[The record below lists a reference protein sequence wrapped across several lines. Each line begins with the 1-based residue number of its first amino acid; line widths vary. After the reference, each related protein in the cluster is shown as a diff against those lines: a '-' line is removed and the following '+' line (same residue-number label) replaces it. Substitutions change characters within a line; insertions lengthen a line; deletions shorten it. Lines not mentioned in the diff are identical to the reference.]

1 MVLCFFALAGM
12 IVSGQMR
19 AHAAASY
26 VSSSGSNLMYQGSR
40 IVLRGV
46 NFNNEP
52 ALACCG
58 GPNINAINVNQ
69 TDYAQAHNLGAN
81 HVRWGLDYGWYASN
95 KTQFFSV
102 LDQHLAWAA
111 QNQLWVYLNDFIP
124 PGGSSGG
131 FDQSAGHGYC
141 IWSDCGSSSTNQTLL
156 NNMWQDVAQHY
167 ASNPTVVGYD
177 LMNEPAPPADSEW
190 HAFATRMYNTITA
203 ADPNHLVII
212 EAPLSNDL
220 SLFSQ
225 NTRVIYEVHHYPGG
239 DNFPNQTPA
248 NTPMLVGEFGDRRSS
263 STAVTFV
270 SSEITRYNT
279 AGASWSF
286 FVWREDPSGFGLY
299 SSWGAG
305 DFSVP
310 WNPMI
315 TTTQTGWAGNVMPAA
330 SGGTPSPTP
339 TPTPSPPPVPSAGVP
354 AYDHIVEILMENTA
368 YSQIIGSSS
377 APYVNSL
384 ARNGAIAGNYVAI
397 GHPSLPNYMALSS
410 GQSYSWAP
418 SDCDPSASCQTS
430 AVNVAD
436 RIEGSGK
443 TWREYAE
450 SMGSPCRLA
459 SSGTYF
465 ARHNP
470 FVYYT
475 DITGN
480 ATRCNSH
487 VVDYSNLS
495 TDLAATSSTPN
506 YAFITPNSCNDMHD
520 CPVATGD
527 TWLSQAVPAILGS
540 PAFTQQ
546 HSLLVIVWDED
557 DGSQGNKVAFVATGY
572 GVKTGFTSNVGY
584 NHYSLLKTV
593 EASWGL
599 STMTTNDAAASAMSD
614 IFGTSPAPLTAT
626 ASASRSAATAP
637 AAVTFTGTA
646 SGGTSPFTFAWTFGD
661 GGTSTS
667 QSPSHTYTTAGTY
680 TASLTVSDSAGHTA
694 TASASSVNISPALSA
709 TAGGTPTS
717 GVAPLTVTF
726 TGTPAGGRTPY
737 TYAWTFGDGG
747 TSALQSPSHSY
758 ATAGIYSAGLTV
770 TDANGATTTATTTT
784 ISVSGPLAA
793 TAAASPAAGD
803 APFSTTLT
811 GAATGGKTPY
821 TFAWDLGDGAT
832 STLQSPGHTYSA
844 AGTYTATLTVRDSS
858 AQTSTATA
866 RVVVSPSLAASASAT
881 PTGGDAPL
889 AVAFTGASTGGL
901 APFSYTWTFGDGT
914 TSASLSPGHT
924 YSAAGTYAAGFSVTD
939 ANRVKVSATAIT
951 IVVQPHLNVTDSGL
965 PTAGEAPLTVAF
977 TTTPTGGTLGYSYAW
992 TFGDGG
998 TSTSQ
1003 NPSHTYTTVGT
1014 FAARLTV
1021 TDAIGATATATALT
1035 ITVNPPPTATASA
1048 GKTAGD
1054 APLAVT
1060 FTGTASSGTA
1070 PYSYAWTFADG
1081 GTSTSQSPS
1090 HTYTTAGTYQATLT
1104 VTDAAGR
1111 NASATTASI
1120 TVSPALTATSSASPT
1135 SGTAP
1140 LAVAF
1145 TASPGGGL
1153 APYTYAWVF
1162 GDGTSSTLQS
1172 PSHTYN
1178 AAGNFSTTLVITDAN
1193 GAKASPAAI
1202 ALAVNGPLAATA
1214 KASPATGDA
1223 PALTSLTG
1231 SAVGGKAPYT
1241 FAWTFGDGTT
1251 STQQSPTHTYT
1262 GAGSYTATLTV
1273 NDSSGQTATASA
1285 TIVVAPALV
1294 AGSSASNNNGDAPLA
1309 VAFSGSAAGGIAPYG
1324 YAWAF
1329 GDGSSSSLQNPG
1341 HTYRSAGNYSAVL
1354 TVTDGNGVKAT
1365 AAHIAI
1371 VVHGPLTAASSAS
1384 PAAGDA
1390 PFATTLSGTPSGGTA
1405 PYTFAWTFGDGATS
1419 TSQNPSHT
1427 YAAAGTFSTRLTVTD
1442 AVGATATAPAL
1453 TITVNPPP
1461 AATASAGTRAGD
1473 APVAVTFTGGASSGT
1488 APYTYAWAFGDG
1500 GTSASQ
1506 NPSHTYT
1513 AAGTYD
1519 AVLTITDAAGRS
1531 ASATAVTMTISPAF
1545 SATATA
1551 LPSSGSSP
1559 LAVALA
1565 GMPSGGAAP
1574 YSYAWTLGDGAT
1586 SNVANPS
1593 HTYAAGTY
1601 TALVAITDANGVKA
1615 LATAPAI
1622 ISIGTLVA
1630 GANATPAV
1638 GDAPLATKLTGSAT
1652 GGKAPLTYAW
1662 DFGDGTTGT
1671 QQSPN
1676 HTYSVA
1682 GTYTA
1687 TETISDGSGQVSH
1700 ATAAVTVYPGLTVS
1714 ASVTPTSGAAPLGV
1728 SFAVTV
1734 GGGLPPYT
1742 LDWDYGDGVA
1752 GSGVSATHTYAAG
1765 TFHPKLTLHDA
1776 AGGGW
1781 SQGVGTIT
1789 STGAEPANPPAVNP
1803 PAGSQAGPPADAT
1816 PAASPSASA
1825 APSPSLSPSPST
1837 APAAP
1842 SAPQPNPGGANP
1854 VLLLLGGVLA
1864 TGLGGAVFVGWL
1876 RRRGV

>member
-1 MVLCFFALAGM
+1 MVVA
-12 IVSGQMR
+12 GQMR
-19 AHAAASY
+19 ANAAASY
-26 VSSSGSNLMYQGSR
+26 VTTSGSKLMYQGSPM
-40 IVLRGV
+40 VLRGV

-58 GPNINAINVNQ
+58 GPNIGSINVNQ

-131 FDQSAGHGYC
+131 FDQSAAHGYC
-141 IWSDCGSSSTNQTLL
+141 IWSDCGSSANNQTLL
-156 NNMWQDVAQHY
+156 NNMWQDIATHY
-167 ASNPTVVGYD
+167 ANNPTVVGYD
-177 LMNEPAPPADSEW
+177 LMNEPNPPADSQW

-248 NTPMLVGEFGDRRSS
+248 NTPMLVGEFGDRKSS
-263 STAVTFV
+263 STALSFV
-270 SSEITRYNT
+270 SSEITRYNA
-279 AGASWSF
+279 AGVNWSF

-310 WNPMI
+310 WSPMI
-315 TTTQTGWAGNVMPAA
+315 TTTQTGWAGNMMPAA
-330 SGGTPSPTP
+330 SGGSPSPTP
-339 TPTPSPPPVPSAGVP
+339 TPPPSPSPPPVGSAGVP
-354 AYDHIVEILMENTA
+354 AYDHIFEILMENTA

-377 APYVNSL
+377 APYINSL
-384 ARNGAIAGNYVAI
+384 ASNGAVAGNYFAV
-397 GHPSLPNYMALSS
+397 GHPSLPNYMALTS

-450 SMGSPCRLA
+450 SMGSPCQLA

-475 DITGN
+475 GITGN
-480 ATRCNSH
+480 ATRCNNH
-487 VVDYSNLS
+487 VVDYNNLS
-495 TDLAATSSTPN
+495 SDLASTSSTPN

-520 CPVATGD
+520 CSVGTGD
-527 TWLSQAVPAILGS
+527 TWLSQAVPTILGS

-572 GVKTGFTSNVGY
+572 GVKTAYTSNVGY
-584 NHYSLLKTV
+584 THYSLLKTI

-599 STMTTNDAAASAMSD
+599 STMTSNDAAASAMSD
-614 IFGTSPAPLTAT
+614 IFGSSPAPLSTT
-626 ASASRSAATAP
+626 ASASRSAGTAP
-637 AAVTFTGTA
+637 ASITFTGTA
-646 SGGTSPFTFAWTFGD
+646 SGGTSPYTFAWTFGD
-661 GGTSTS
+661 GGTSSS
-667 QSPSHTYTTAGTY
+667 QSPSHAYTAAGTY
-680 TASLTVSDSAGHTA
+680 TASLTVTDAAGHTA
-694 TASASSVNISPALSA
+694 SASAAAVTISPAL
-709 TAGGTPTS
+709 TAAAAGTPTS
-717 GVAPLTVTF
+717 GVAPLPVAF

-737 TYAWTFGDGG
+737 TYAWTFGDGT
-747 TSALQSPSHSY
+747 TSTVQSPSHTYS
-758 ATAGIYSAGLTV
+758 TAGIFSAAVTV
-770 TDANGATTTATTTT
+770 TDANGATASATAVA

-793 TAAASPAAGD
+793 TASGSPAAGD
-803 APFSTTLT
+803 APFATTLT

-832 STLQSPGHTYSA
+832 STAQSPGHTYSA

-858 AQTSTATA
+858 GQVSTATA
-866 RVVVSPSLAASASAT
+866 RVVVSPSLGASASAT
-881 PTGGDAPL
+881 PTSGDAPL
-889 AVAFTGASTGGL
+889 AVAFTGGSTGGL

-914 TSASLSPGHT
+914 TSASLIPSHT
-924 YSAAGTYAAGFSVTD
+924 YSAAGTYTAGFSVTD

-951 IVVQPHLNVTDSGL
+951 IVVQPHLNVTNSGQ
-965 PTAGEAPLTVAF
+965 PTAGESPLAVAF
-977 TTTPTGGTLGYSYAW
+977 TSSPTGGTLGYTYAW

-998 TSTSQ
+998 TSASQ
-1003 NPSHTYTTVGT
+1003 SPSHTYTAVGT
-1014 FAARLTV
+1014 YTARLTV
-1021 TDAIGATATATALT
+1021 TDAIGATATPTAVT

-1048 GKTAGD
+1048 GKLAGD

-1070 PYSYAWTFADG
+1070 PYSYAWTFGDG
-1081 GTSTSQSPS
+1081 GASTSQSPS
-1090 HTYTTAGTYQATLT
+1090 HTYTSAGTFQAALT

-1111 NASATTASI
+1111 TASATTAPI

-1140 LAVAF
+1140 LAVGF

-1153 APYTYAWVF
+1153 APYTFAWAF

-1172 PSHTYN
+1172 PSHTYT
-1178 AAGNFSTTLVITDAN
+1178 AAGNFSSTLVVTDAN
-1193 GAKASPAAI
+1193 GVKASPAAI

-1214 KASPATGDA
+1214 KAGPAAGDA

-1231 SAVGGKAPYT
+1231 SAVGGKTPYT

-1262 GAGSYTATLTV
+1262 AAGTYTATLTV
-1273 NDSSGQTATASA
+1273 HDSSAQTATATA
-1285 TIVVAPALV
+1285 TIVVAPSLGA
-1294 AGSSASNNNGDAPLA
+1294 ASSASNNNGDAPLA
-1309 VAFSGSAAGGIAPYG
+1309 VTFTGSATGGVSPYA

-1329 GDGSSSSLQNPG
+1329 GDGSSSGLQNPV
-1341 HTYRSAGNYSAVL
+1341 HTYNSAGSYSAVL

-1371 VVHGPLTAASSAS
+1371 AVHGPLAAASAVSL
-1384 PAAGDA
+1384 AAGDA
-1390 PFATTLSGTPSGGTA
+1390 PFATTLSGTPSAGTA
-1405 PYTFAWTFGDGATS
+1405 PYTFAWAFGDGTTS

-1427 YAAAGTFSTRLTVTD
+1427 YAAPGTYSARLTVTD
-1442 AVGATATAPAL
+1442 AAGATANAPAL
-1453 TITVNPPP
+1453 AITVNPPP
-1461 AATASAGTRAGD
+1461 AATASAGVRTGD
-1473 APVAVTFTGGASSGT
+1473 APVAMTFTGGASSGT

-1506 NPSHTYT
+1506 NPGHTYT

-1531 ASATAVTMTISPAF
+1531 ASATAITMTISPAF
-1545 SATATA
+1545 NATATA

-1559 LAVALA
+1559 LAVTLTGTA
-1565 GMPSGGAAP
+1565 SGGAAP

-1586 SNVANPS
+1586 SNLASPN

-1622 ISIGTLVA
+1622 ISIGPLVA
-1630 GANATPAV
+1630 GATATPAL

-1662 DFGDGTTGT
+1662 DFGDGTSGT

-1687 TETISDGSGQVSH
+1687 AEKITDSSGQVSY
-1700 ATAAVTVYPGLTVS
+1700 ASAAITVYPGLTVS

-1765 TFHPKLTLHDA
+1765 TFHPKLTLRDS

-1789 STGAEPANPPAVNP
+1789 STGAAPANPPAVNP
-1803 PAGSQAGPPADAT
+1803 PAGSSQAGPPADAT
-1816 PAASPSASA
+1816 PAASPSASPA
-1825 APSPSLSPSPST
+1825 ASPSPTPST
-1837 APAAP
+1837 AAAAP
-1842 SAPQPNPGGANP
+1842 SAPQPNGGNNP

>member
-1 MVLCFFALAGM
+1 LVLCFFALAGM

-26 VSSSGSNLMYQGSR
+26 VTSSGSNLMYQSSR

-58 GPNINAINVNQ
+58 GPNINSINVNQ
-69 TDYAQAHNLGAN
+69 TDYARAHSLGAN
-81 HVRWGLDYGWYASN
+81 HVRWGLDYNWYSSN

-131 FDQSAGHGYC
+131 FDQSAAHGYC
-141 IWSDCGSSSTNQTLL
+141 IWSDCGSSANNQTLL
-156 NNMWQDVAQHY
+156 NNMWQDIATRY
-167 ASNPTVVGYD
+167 ANNPTVVGYD
-177 LMNEPAPPADSEW
+177 LMNEPNPPADSQW

-225 NTRVIYEVHHYPGG
+225 NTRVVYEVHHYPGG

-248 NTPMLVGEFGDRRSS
+248 NTPMLVGEFGDRKSS
-263 STAVTFV
+263 STAVSFV
-270 SSEITRYNT
+270 SSEITRYNA
-279 AGASWSF
+279 AGASWTF

-310 WNPMI
+310 WNAMI

-339 TPTPSPPPVPSAGVP
+339 TPSPPPVPSAGVP
-354 AYDHIVEILMENTA
+354 AYDHVFEILMENTA
-368 YSQIIGSSS
+368 YSQIIGSPS

-384 ARNGAIAGNYVAI
+384 AGNGAIAGNYVAI

-459 SSGTYF
+459 SAGTYF

-495 TDLAATSSTPN
+495 TDLASTSSTPN

-584 NHYSLLKTV
+584 NHYSLLRTV

-626 ASASRSAATAP
+626 ATASRSAATAP

-667 QSPSHTYTTAGTY
+667 QSPSHTYTTAGAY

-694 TASASSVNISPALSA
+694 TASAPSVTISPALTA
-709 TAGGTPTS
+709 TAGGTPAS
-717 GVAPLTVTF
+717 GVAPLPVTF
-726 TGTPAGGRTPY
+726 TGSPAGGRTPY
-737 TYAWTFGDGG
+737 TYAWAFGDGG
-747 TSALQSPSHSY
+747 TSTLQSPSHSY
-758 ATAGIYSAGLTV
+758 ATAGIYGAGLTV
-770 TDANGATTTATTTT
+770 TDANGATATATTITT
-784 ISVSGPLAA
+784 SVSGPLAA

-811 GAATGGKTPY
+811 GAATGGNTPY

-832 STLQSPGHTYSA
+832 SAVQSPGHTYSA

-858 AQTSTATA
+858 GQTSTATA
-866 RVVVSPSLAASASAT
+866 RVIVSPSLGATSSAT
-881 PTGGDAPL
+881 PTSGDAPL
-889 AVAFTGASTGGL
+889 AVAFTGGSTGGL
-901 APFSYTWTFGDGT
+901 APFSYTWTFGDGS
-914 TSASLSPGHT
+914 TSASLSPSHT
-924 YSAAGTYAAGFSVTD
+924 YSAAGTYTAGFSVTD
-939 ANRVKVSATAIT
+939 ANRMKVSATAIT

-977 TTTPTGGTLGYSYAW
+977 TSAPTGGTLGYSYAW

-1003 NPSHTYTTVGT
+1003 NPNHTYTAVGT
-1014 FAARLTV
+1014 YTARLTV
-1021 TDAIGATATATALT
+1021 TDAIGATAGATAVT

-1048 GKTAGD
+1048 AKTAGD
-1054 APLAVT
+1054 APLAVS
-1060 FTGTASSGTA
+1060 FTGAASSGTA
-1070 PYSYAWTFADG
+1070 PYGYAWTFGDG
-1081 GTSTSQSPS
+1081 GTSASQSPS

-1153 APYTYAWVF
+1153 APYTYAWTF

-1172 PSHTYN
+1172 PSHTYG
-1178 AAGNFSTTLVITDAN
+1178 AAGTFSATLAVTDAN
-1193 GAKASPAAI
+1193 GAKVSPAAI

-1214 KASPATGDA
+1214 KASPTAGDA

-1231 SAVGGKAPYT
+1231 SAAGGKAPYT

-1262 GAGSYTATLTV
+1262 AAGSYTATLTV
-1273 NDSSGQTATASA
+1273 HDSSAQTATATA
-1285 TIVVAPALV
+1285 TIVVAPALG
-1294 AGSSASNNNGDAPLA
+1294 ASSSASNNNGDAPLA
-1309 VAFSGSAAGGIAPYG
+1309 VAFTGSAAGGIAPYS

-1341 HTYRSAGNYSAVL
+1341 HTYGSAGDYSAVL

-1365 AAHIAI
+1365 ATHLAI
-1371 VVHGPLTAASSAS
+1371 VVHGPLAAASSAS
-1384 PAAGDA
+1384 PAVGDA
-1390 PFATTLSGTPSGGTA
+1390 PFATTLAATPSAGTA

-1427 YAAAGTFSTRLTVTD
+1427 YTAAGTYSARLTVTD
-1442 AVGATATAPAL
+1442 AVGATANAPAL

-1461 AATASAGTRAGD
+1461 AATASAGVRAGD

-1488 APYTYAWAFGDG
+1488 TPYTYSWAFGDG

-1506 NPSHTYT
+1506 NPGHTYT

-1519 AVLTITDAAGRS
+1519 AVLTITDAAGKS
-1531 ASATAVTMTISPAF
+1531 ASAPAVTMTISPAF
-1545 SATATA
+1545 SAAATA

-1559 LAVALA
+1559 LAVTLT
-1565 GMPSGGAAP
+1565 GTPSGGAAP

-1622 ISIGTLVA
+1622 ISIGPLVA

-1638 GDAPLATKLTGSAT
+1638 GDAPLATRLTGSAT
-1652 GGKAPLTYAW
+1652 GGKAPLTYTW

-1671 QQSPN
+1671 QQSPS

-1752 GSGVSATHTYAAG
+1752 GTGVSATHTYAAG

-1789 STGAEPANPPAVNP
+1789 STGAAPVNPPAVNP

-1816 PAASPSASA
+1816 PSASPSASPA
-1825 APSPSLSPSPST
+1825 TSPSPSPST
-1837 APAAP
+1837 GPAAP

>member
-1 MVLCFFALAGM
+1 M

-770 TDANGATTTATTTT
+770 TDANGATATATTITT
-784 ISVSGPLAA
+784 SVSGPLAA

-803 APFSTTLT
+803 APFSTTLS